1 MKEKDF
7 IGKHLK
13 RFVVNDRIVWGN
25 KLIRSATLAVVCLSF
40 GTSLAFAAGHT
51 VQVCVRDERGAAITG
66 ALVQVHAASP
76 QKVIG
81 DVSGCASVEV
91 QPGTR
96 VEITHAGFADVAESI
111 GDQTQLTVVMRVA
124 AVSEEVEVTA
134 ARLPLALDASASSV
148 RTMTGQQ
155 LQEAPGFTLDDQLR
169 QVAGFQLFRRTSSWV
184 SNPTTQGTSLRGLGS
199 TAVSRTLVLTDQV
212 PLNDAFGGWIHWN
225 EIPELAVRD
234 VELMRG
240 GASDLYGSS
249 AIGGV
254 IDVIPV
260 VPQGFGYA
268 ADVSGASEATSSVN
282 GLLTGGGH
290 GWSGL
295 VATSLFR
302 TDGYILTAPA
312 VRGPI
317 DMASN
322 VHSQSGRVEV
332 RRALGSDGNVFL
344 LGNVLNEAR
353 GNGTPLQ
360 TNATRL
366 WRYVGGANWSPADA
380 GRFLLRLYGSDQNYR
395 QSFSSI
401 STDRTSEKLTSLQQ
415 VPTQQLG
422 GAAQWARGYGKFTV
436 VAGGDVLDTRA
447 TDNETSVKSG
457 VNQPTLSTSARQRD
471 SGVYGEL
478 LWQPSTWSIALS
490 SRLDRFGNYDATLVG
505 GGAPPMTLPVVQ
517 ETVFDPRLGIVKK
530 VAGGLSLTASGF
542 RAFRGPTLNELY
554 RKFQVGQ
561 QITLANGNLRS
572 ERATGFETGALMDLS
587 HWGSLRGS
595 YFWTQVNRPV
605 ASVAISSTPTTQLL
619 QRENLGQLESR
630 GLTVEYEL
638 KPLSFLMLTGG
649 YQYAVSTVT
658 KFQADPTLVDKW
670 TPEVPRNSAT
680 LQARLH
686 KDRVGIF
693 SVDLRTSGQSFDDS
707 ANQFRLDGYAQVD
720 LYAEHDFGRR
730 WQVYSSVQ
738 NLFNTE
744 VQAGRT
750 PLLTLGAPRIVSG
763 GIRLH

>member
-1 MKEKDF
+1 MAQRK
-7 IGKHLK
+7 
-13 RFVVNDRIVWGN
+13 
-25 KLIRSATLAVVCLSF
+25 
-40 GTSLAFAAGHT
+40 
-51 VQVCVRDERGAAITG
+51 VQVCVQDEHGAALSG
-66 ALVQVHAASP
+66 ARIDAQAQQVTSDA
-76 QKVIG
+76 
-81 DVSGCASVEV
+81 SGCASIAAAA
-91 QPGTR
+91 GTTIR
-96 VEITHAGFADVAESI
+96 VIHDGFAEVVERI
-111 GDQTQLTVVMRVA
+111 GSNAPLTVVMRVA
-124 AVSEEVEVTA
+124 AVAQQVEVTA

-148 RTMTGQQ
+148 RTMTGEQ
-155 LQEAPGFTLDDQLR
+155 LQEAPGFTLDDALR

-184 SNPTTQGTSLRGLGS
+184 ANPTTQGTSLRGLGS
-199 TAVSRTLVLTDQV
+199 TAVSRTLVLSDQV

-225 EIPELAVRD
+225 EIPALAVRD

-254 IDVIPV
+254 IDVVPV
-260 VPQGFGYA
+260 VPQRFDFA
-268 ADVSGASEATSSVN
+268 ADLSGASEATSTLN
-282 GLLTGGGH
+282 GLVTAGGQ

-295 VATSLFR
+295 GAATLFR

-317 DMASN
+317 DVASN
-322 VHSQSGRVEV
+322 VHSQSGRIEL
-332 RRALGSDGNVFL
+332 RHDLDSKGDVFL
-344 LGNVLNEAR
+344 LGNLLNEAR

-366 WRYVGGANWSPADA
+366 WRYAAGGDWTPADA

-395 QSFSSI
+395 QSFSSVAA
-401 STDRTSEKLTSLQQ
+401 DRASERLTSLQGVPSQQ
-415 VPTQQLG
+415 VG
-422 GAAQWARGYGKFTV
+422 GAVQWARGYGSFTL
-436 VAGGDVLDTRA
+436 VAGGDLLDTRA

-457 VNQPTLSTSARQRD
+457 VPQPTVSTSARQR
-471 SGVYGEL
+471 GEGIYGEV
-478 LWQPSTWSIALS
+478 LWQPASWSIAFS
-490 SRLDRFGNYDATLVG
+490 SRLDRFGNSDAKQTSN
-505 GGAPPMTLPVVQ
+505 GASSPLPGIQ

-530 VAGGLSLTASGF
+530 IGGGLSLTASGF

-561 QITLANGNLRS
+561 QVTLANGNLRS
-572 ERATGFETGALMDLS
+572 ERATGFETGALMELS
-587 HWGSLRGS
+587 RWGSVRGS

-605 ASVAISSTPTTQLL
+605 ASVALSSTPTSQTL
-619 QRENLGQLESR
+619 QRQNLGQLESR
-630 GLTVEYEL
+630 GLTAEFEL

-658 KFQADPTLVDKW
+658 KFQADPTLVGKW

-686 KDRVGIF
+686 KERIGVF
-693 SVDLRTSGQSFDDS
+693 SVDLRGSGQSFDDS
-707 ANQFRLDGYAQVD
+707 ANQFRLAGYAQVD
-720 LYAEHDFGRR
+720 LYAEHSFGRR
-730 WQVYSSVQ
+730 WRIYSSVQ

-750 PLLTLGAPRIVSG
+750 PLLTLGAPRIVEG
-763 GIRLH
+763 GIAFRMRSLE